1 MSTVVQGDSEYAN
14 DGGWVDVPANGDV
27 PAYRL
32 FTKDLEKPDPDDR
45 EYRLIQL
52 QNGLLAILIHD
63 SVADKAAACVDIA
76 VGSLHDPVSPSFCEF
91 QFLSLRSQDY

>member
-1 MSTVVQGDSEYAN
+1 MPAIDQAN
-14 DGGWVDVPANGDV
+14 TDHPNDDGWLDVPASEDT

-32 FTKDLEKPDPDDR
+32 FTKQLEKPDPDDR

-52 QNGLLAILIHD
+52 QNGLLAMLVHD

-76 VGSLHDPVSPSFCEF
+76 VGSLHDPVSLNFPEF
-91 QFLSLRSQDY
+91 DFLSSRS